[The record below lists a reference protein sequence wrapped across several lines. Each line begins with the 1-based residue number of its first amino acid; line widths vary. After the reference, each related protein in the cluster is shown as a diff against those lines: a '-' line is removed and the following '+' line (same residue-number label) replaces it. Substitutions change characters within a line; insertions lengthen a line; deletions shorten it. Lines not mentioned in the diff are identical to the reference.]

1 MNIFHFG
8 GDEVPHGAWLGSP
21 ACHEYLGYDN
31 LTSDDADE
39 LMTEFVVR
47 VGEMVH
53 TKGLNFAGWEDGL
66 MLGITEPFDREEFQ
80 HDKVYGYTWNNI
92 WEWGGGSRAYVLA
105 NNDFNVSVKYLS
117 AAEINAFKVWLSGGK
132 IIWRFLT

>member
-21 ACHEYLGYDN
+21 ACHEYLGHNN

-53 TKGLNFAGWEDGL
+53 AKGLNFAGWEDGL
-66 MLGITEPFDREEFQ
+66 MLGITEPFDRKESMLRACPQPIDPSVPF
-80 HDKVYGYTWNNI
+80 
-92 WEWGGGSRAYVLA
+92 EWYP
-105 NNDFNVSVKYLS
+105 
-117 AAEINAFKVWLSGGK
+117 SG
-132 IIWRFLT
+132 